1 MGTTSDRLKG
11 KAKRIEGQVTGDKL
25 REAQGV
31 AEELTAEVKTTLET
45 IANAAKDLAEKTSKR
60 LEDLAQRAAHKRKS

>member
-1 MGTTSDRLKG
+1 MGTTSEKYKG

-31 AEELTAEVKTTLET
+31 AEELTAEVKDTVQT
-45 IANAAKDLAEKTSKR
+45 ITKAAKDLVRKTSKR
-60 LEDLAQRAAHKRKS
+60 VEDFAERAKRAPKH

>member
-1 MGTTSDRLKG
+1 MGKTSDKLRS

-31 AEELTAEVKTTLET
+31 AEELTAEVKTTVET
-45 IANAAKDLAEKTSKR
+45 IANAAKNLAEKTSKR
-60 LEDLAQRAAHKRKS
+60 IGDFAHRAAHKRKN

>member
-1 MGTTSDRLKG
+1 MGTTTEKYKG

-31 AEELTAEVKTTLET
+31 AKELTAEVKNTVDT
-45 IANAAKDLAEKTSKR
+45 IAKAAKDLARKASKR
-60 LEDLAQRAAHKRKS
+60 VESLADRATRKH

>member
-1 MGTTSDRLKG
+1 MGTTRDKFKG

-31 AEELTAEVKTTLET
+31 AEELTAEVKTTVET
-45 IANAAKDLAEKTSKR
+45 IANAAKNLAGRTSKR
-60 LEDLAQRAAHKRKS
+60 IEDFARRAAHTKKS

>member
-1 MGTTSDRLKG
+1 MGTTTDKFKG

-31 AEELTAEVKTTLET
+31 AEELTAEVKSTVET
-45 IANAAKDLAEKTSKR
+45 IAHAAKDLAGKASKR
-60 LEDLAQRAAHKRKS
+60 LEDLAQRAARKKKR